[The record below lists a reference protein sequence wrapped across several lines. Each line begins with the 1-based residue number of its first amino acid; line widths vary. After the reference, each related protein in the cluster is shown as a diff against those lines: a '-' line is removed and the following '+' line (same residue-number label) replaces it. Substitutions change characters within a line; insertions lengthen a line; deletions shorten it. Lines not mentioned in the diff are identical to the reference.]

1 MMFELLLFVILA
13 PVMFLALRKTDDTNL
28 QIGVLPLGIL
38 LVVALPEESAM
49 SASVAVALG
58 TVGYLAYFFGARVRR
73 EPMPD
78 YASAGSSFPAPEVAL
93 PDSTRPP
100 GGFAPTPA
108 GPDGPYYRPNSPAKR
123 QLAEEGTKG
132 EPMRFAGRVL
142 DNDGQPVEGAIIE
155 IWHADGAGEYDHSEF
170 NCRGHQATNR
180 DGQFVFDTVKPKG
193 YGVRSMSLIGTVDF
207 RSAHI
212 HVKIRAGEPTF
223 TTQVWFPDDARN
235 RLDVA
240 YWAFKKTNVIEYEP
254 DQPVLTARFD
264 FVLDQGR

>member
-13 PVMFLALRKTDDTNL
+13 PLMFLALRKTDDTNL
-28 QIGVLPLGIL
+28 QIGVLPLGVL
-38 LVVALPEESAM
+38 LVVALPEGSAM

-78 YASAGSSFPAPEVAL
+78 YASAGSSFPALEVAL

-132 EPMRFAGRVL
+132 EPMRFAGRIL
-142 DNDGQPVEGAIIE
+142 DNDGPSGGRRNHRNLA
-155 IWHADGAGEYDHSEF
+155 
-170 NCRGHQATNR
+170 CRRGGR
-180 DGQFVFDTVKPKG
+180 
-193 YGVRSMSLIGTVDF
+193 VRSHRFQLSWAPDNESGWPVRFRYSETQGLRRSLHVAHRHRGFSF
-207 RSAHI
+207 RSHPRED
-212 HVKIRAGEPTF
+212 K
-223 TTQVWFPDDARN
+223 
-235 RLDVA
+235 
-240 YWAFKKTNVIEYEP
+240 
-254 DQPVLTARFD
+254 
-264 FVLDQGR
+264 GRGADLHHPGLVSR